1 MKEKNQDN
9 LLIQMLY
16 QMMKD
21 ELTQH
26 GYFEF
31 RYVSEGAQG
40 YVVLAKETLTN
51 KRFAI
56 KGIPIRDINGNIN
69 QAKQDMVNQEK
80 NMLLKCRGSPYVSNL
95 VKAIDGTKFTFLV
108 LTECVG
114 TIKEL
119 IDSLPGNKLNEISA
133 IKYCKDISEGLHY
146 IHSKQCIVNDLKFD
160 NILIDYNGNA
170 VISDFGFAQNLPKT
184 SGYSIQEYMGNF
196 YFQAPE
202 CYDPKAFKDYDEEY
216 KKRNIQTHTNPSQR
230 SEACSLGYIFYVM
243 VQGFKQDL
251 AFKKQFELPYDQN
264 FETFKYKKQ
273 LRYIIDGLTQ
283 FAPRERL
290 PVEEVLIL
298 LKGIIS
304 FEFDLDQKFVEL
316 ISQETQQQANQL
328 NQEIEFIQ
336 NFNNKYYPI
345 LQATLNKSINQSFI
359 KIQKFLSK
367 NEDSALQGFQPSQDE
382 IEKLRGYSKNLE
394 YQINSLKALQ
404 VQAESKIQ
412 AQDKIIKEQETKIT
426 KLNQEIQSY
435 LQNVIKFLYQL

>member
-1 MKEKNQDN
+1 
-9 LLIQMLY
+9 
-16 QMMKD
+16 MMKD
-21 ELTQH
+21 ELIQY
-26 GYFEF
+26 GYSEF
-31 RYVSEGAQG
+31 RYASQGAQG
-40 YVVLAKETLTN
+40 YVVLAKETHTN

-56 KGIPIRDINGNIN
+56 KGIPVSDVNGNVD
-69 QAKQDMVNQEK
+69 QAKQDQVKQEK
-80 NMLLKCRGSPYVSNL
+80 DMLLQCSGSPYVSNL
-95 VKAIDGTKFTFLV
+95 IKAIDGTKFTFLV

-114 TIKEL
+114 TLKEL

-133 IKYCKDISEGLHY
+133 IKYCKDIAEGLHY
-146 IHSKQCIVNDLKFD
+146 IHSKKCIVNDLKFD
-160 NILIDYNGNA
+160 NILIDKNGNA
-170 VISDFGFAQNLPKT
+170 VISEFGFAQTLPKA
-184 SGYSIQEYMGNF
+184 SGYSIQEYMGKF

-202 CYDPKAFKDYDEEY
+202 CYDPKAFKDYDVEY

-243 VQGFKQDL
+243 IQGFKQDL

-316 ISQETQQQANQL
+316 ISQETQEQANQL

-345 LQATLNKSINQSFI
+345 F
-359 KIQKFLSK
+359 K
-367 NEDSALQGFQPSQDE
+367 NEDSALQGFQSSQDE

-412 AQDKIIKEQETKIT
+412 GQDKIIKEQETKII
-426 KLNQEIQSY
+426 KLTQEICINILNYLIQSTQY
-435 LQNVIKFLYQL
+435 LQKKKSLTSRKKQKIIKPTQINSDL